1 MFLIFGKF
9 TEYNRNYTLN
19 MTNFNI
25 CLTKYNQ
32 CKNEALCVPI
42 NITHHDCECRPGYNG
57 TFCEKDE
64 RPCLPH
70 RNRCRNNSTCNQH
83 GWRYNCTCTSGFDG
97 YHCENNVDDC
107 VINKCENGAICKDLI
122 NDYECECI
130 IFFSGKYCELKN
142 TELVIKEQVSRSFS
156 VFAIAII
163 IVTFGF
169 FVSLDASK
177 YVFHIEPDSLVQER
191 ELIKKKKLAKKI
203 IKDLKSGGKLKKFL
217 RQLIKDMM
225 SNINK
230 RDPFIVKLENTF
242 RFCYD
247 VDLRYIDE
255 ESDVSRNPSSVSSKS
270 NDSKLKRM
278 FSKKY

>member
-1 MFLIFGKF
+1 
-9 TEYNRNYTLN
+9 
-19 MTNFNI
+19 
-25 CLTKYNQ
+25 
-32 CKNEALCVPI
+32 
-42 NITHHDCECRPGYNG
+42 
-57 TFCEKDE
+57 
-64 RPCLPH
+64 
-70 RNRCRNNSTCNQH
+70 
-83 GWRYNCTCTSGFDG
+83 
-97 YHCENNVDDC
+97 
-107 VINKCENGAICKDLI
+107 
-122 NDYECECI
+122 
-130 IFFSGKYCELKN
+130 
-142 TELVIKEQVSRSFS
+142 
-156 VFAIAII
+156 
-163 IVTFGF
+163 
-169 FVSLDASK
+169 VSLDASK